1 MSVRVDL
8 IQRTRYYT
16 YITLTNDSFIME
28 LPIATFLYA
37 RVSTVDQN
45 AEIQL
50 DDAIKAGFH
59 IDEVITDEGVSGVI
73 SKLSERPQGK
83 RLFDKLRAGDV
94 LVVRW
99 VDRLG
104 RNYNDVTE
112 TIRHF
117 IKAGVVIKTI
127 INRMVFDGS
136 TSDPIQM
143 AVRDALIGFMA
154 ATAQAQA
161 EATKHA
167 QKAGIA
173 KAKLDETKYRGRKPS
188 YDRKTFE
195 LITAMIDQG
204 HGDTAIAKEAGLSR
218 QSVIRIKNDRSSA
231 AAALERWT
239 D

>member
-1 MSVRVDL
+1 
-8 IQRTRYYT
+8 
-16 YITLTNDSFIME
+16 ME
-28 LPIATFLYA
+28 VLIATFLYA
-37 RVSTVDQN
+37 RVSTADQN
-45 AEIQL
+45 TNIQL
-50 DDAIKAGFH
+50 DDAIRSGFH
-59 IDEVITDEGVSGVI
+59 IDEVIADEGVSGV
-73 SKLSERPQGK
+73 SFKLSERPQGK
-83 RLFDKLRAGDV
+83 RLYDKLRAGDV

-104 RNYNDVTE
+104 RDYNDVTE

-173 KAKLDETKYRGRKPS
+173 KARQDETKYRGRKPS
-188 YDRKTFE
+188 YDRKTFG

-204 HGDTAIAKEAGLSR
+204 YGNSFIAKEAGVSR
-218 QSVIRIKNDRSSA
+218 QAVIRIRKDRQASSKA
-231 AAALERWT
+231 IERWQI
-239 D
+239 DR

>member
-1 MSVRVDL
+1 MEVR
-8 IQRTRYYT
+8 
-16 YITLTNDSFIME
+16 
-28 LPIATFLYA
+28 IATFLYA
-37 RVSTVDQN
+37 RVSTADQN
-45 AEIQL
+45 INIQL
-50 DDAIKAGFH
+50 DDAISSGFH
-59 IDEVITDEGVSGVI
+59 VDEVIADEGVSGVS

-83 RLFDKLRAGDV
+83 RLYDKLRAGDV

-104 RNYNDVTE
+104 RDYNDVTE

-136 TSDPIQM
+136 TVDPIEM

-173 KAKLDETKYRGRKPS
+173 KARQDDTKYRGRKPS
-188 YDRKTFE
+188 YDRKTFD

-204 HGDTAIAKEAGLSR
+204 YGDTAIAKECRVSR
-218 QSVIRIKNDRSSA
+218 QTVIRIKSDRKSA
-231 AAALERWT
+231 AESLMRWES
-239 D
+239 